1 MVIAFRNYAAEFGLG
16 AAGTYMGSEKKN
28 KKKNPNTPHTAALT
42 VSLVALWS
50 LRADQ

>member
-1 MVIAFRNYAAEFGLG
+1 MVIAFRNYAAVCGPG

-28 KKKNPNTPHTAALT
+28 HNTPHTAALT
-42 VSLVALWS
+42 VSPVALWS